1 MRLNPYTFDSHG
13 PILTK
18 PLRQIR
24 NYISIVWL
32 SPPLFEFKQS
42 VGSSDSE
49 FSYYGA
55 NVYAYISAKYS
66 DSIDIIMIQLVYM
79 SLTRG
84 HYSIKSASSTYRPL
98 IISRA
103 TFIAEHSARG
113 EQYFVHFGEDASV
126 TLHAVSA
133 RYGTVCLSR
142 NKVVLGLAKTA
153 GQQAAASP
161 FFISHQ
167 QSVGKSI

>member
-84 HYSIKSASSTYRPL
+84 HYSVKSASSTYCPL

-103 TFIAEHSARG
+103 TSIAEHSARG
-113 EQYFVHFGEDASV
+113 GQSFVHFGEDPSV
-126 TLHAVSA
+126 TLQSQLV
-133 RYGTVCLSR
+133 TVRCLSR
-142 NKVVLGLAKTA
+142 KSSCWGWRKRLGNKQRQV
-153 GQQAAASP
+153 P
-161 FFISHQ
+161 FSECRKKHIMNY
-167 QSVGKSI
+167 